1 MNCAKS
7 IMLDDLLNGNV
18 TDDASSFFSGLK
30 QIDTQL
36 GYLNGNISSI
46 NTTLSNIVPGSTNIT
61 NAQTAASNALTAIA
75 KIPKNVDSGG
85 NMNDIT
91 YNTPFT

>member
-1 MNCAKS
+1 VP
-7 IMLDDLLNGNV
+7 DDLLNGNV

-61 NAQTAASNALTAIA
+61 NA
-75 KIPKNVDSGG
+75 
-85 NMNDIT
+85 
-91 YNTPFT
+91 

>member
-1 MNCAKS
+1 
-7 IMLDDLLNGNV
+7 MLDDLLNGNV

-46 NTTLSNIVPGSTNIT
+46 NTTLSHIVPGSTNIT
-61 NAQTAASNALTAIA
+61 NAQTAATNALTAIA
-75 KIPKNVDSGG
+75 KIPNNVDSGG
-85 NMNDIT
+85 NMNDIV

>member
-1 MNCAKS
+1 MCIGACVAGFSQSQIITDSIGNMNCAKS

-61 NAQTAASNALTAIA
+61 NA
-75 KIPKNVDSGG
+75 
-85 NMNDIT
+85 
-91 YNTPFT
+91 

>member
-1 MNCAKS
+1 LCIGACVAGFSQSQIITDSIGNMNCAKS

-61 NAQTAASNALTAIA
+61 NA
-75 KIPKNVDSGG
+75 
-85 NMNDIT
+85 
-91 YNTPFT
+91 